1 MLVRKVRACL
11 CTRSEIFLLLEWFV
25 QVFPELPDELTST
38 LNRGSEMFSSMAAG
52 TPWMDLAK
60 GFGVSPVAQRRRAE
74 TIANI
79 ESLVD
84 EISTWISASPKDT
97 QALLRGDYTN

>member
-1 MLVRKVRACL
+1 M
-11 CTRSEIFLLLEWFV
+11 V

-52 TPWMDLAK
+52 TPWVDLAK
-60 GFGVSPVAQRRRAE
+60 GFGVNSSVAQRRRAE